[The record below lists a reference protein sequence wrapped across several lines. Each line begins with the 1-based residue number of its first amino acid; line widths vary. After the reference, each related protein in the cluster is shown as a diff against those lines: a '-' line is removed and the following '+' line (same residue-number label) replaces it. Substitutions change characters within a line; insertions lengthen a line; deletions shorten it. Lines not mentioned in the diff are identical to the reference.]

1 MLLPVGEPLPEEVLE
16 GVPVPVALP
25 LAEAVPELD
34 GVAVKLPL
42 LDPVPVPLVVPVTES
57 HPLPL

>member
-1 MLLPVGEPLPEEVLE
+1 VLE

-25 LAEAVPELD
+25 LPEAVPEFD

-42 LDPVPVPLVVPVTES
+42 LDPVPVPLVVPVADS